1 MIIPLGRLILSGALL
16 FWTAA
21 FAAAQPKAGDDA
33 PDFPVGQFT
42 DGKSHRLADYRGKV
56 IVLFFYESQCPRCK
70 GLIPDRNDVVKA
82 FEGKPVVFLAVA
94 AGDNL
99 ASAAAYG
106 KETGL
111 QMPIFADNLG
121 LMEARYGQKISL
133 NNIWQFRVIG
143 PDGKIVGFTMTED
156 VIQKALE
163 KAEAKFDQAG
173 YDAKLK
179 PAAEAFERRQWEAG
193 MKLLTP
199 LRKSSTKAVAESANK
214 LYEAVKS
221 EGETWK
227 SQAEQAAESDPVKAY
242 DLSSRLVAVFPSE
255 PAFKD
260 AAESKRKLAN
270 GKAVIAELAARKAY
284 SAFLGSLASAAPGQ
298 EAQVAKLAQAF
309 VKKHPGTP
317 TAERVAELE
326 KELPKKP

>member
-1 MIIPLGRLILSGALL
+1 VN
-16 FWTAA
+16 

-56 IVLFFYESQCPRCK
+56 VVLFFYESQCPRCK
-70 GLIPDRNDVVKA
+70 GMIPDRNDVVK
-82 FEGKPVVFLAVA
+82 
-94 AGDNL
+94 

-143 PDGKIVGFTMTED
+143 PDGTIVGFTMTKD

-163 KAEAKFDQAG
+163 KAEAKFDPAG

-199 LRKSSTKAVAESANK
+199 LRKSGTKAVAESANK

-227 SQAEQAAESDPVKAY
+227 SEAEQAAASDPVKAY
-242 DLSSRLVAVFPSE
+242 DLYSRLVAVFPSE

-260 AAESKRKLAN
+260 AAEAKRKLAN
-270 GKAVIAELAARKAY
+270 GKAVTAELAARKAY
-284 SAFLGSLASAAPGQ
+284 APFLGSLASAAPGQ